1 MTSSVCCV
9 VLLEGGV
16 CLVELVSGA
25 LLVEGVLWVVEAPG
39 LLHCLVAGLVVL
51 CSTGLLLGSR
61 LTIATCDKVS
71 SLGCSC

>member
-1 MTSSVCCV
+1 M
-9 VLLEGGV
+9 
-16 CLVELVSGA
+16 ELVSGA
-25 LLVEGVLWVVEAPG
+25 LLVEGVLWIVEGGLWVVEAPG